1 MDHHLISVFTS
12 VDHATKQRFLR
23 VLDLS
28 LRSATLPS
36 KLVASF
42 VKRLARVLVS
52 TGVVIGVND
61 TMFVLSLMANLIKRH
76 PRSSRL
82 IHRKK
87 TSMSMGKR
95 LASDPFLASETD
107 PLSTKALKSSL
118 WEVEILMR
126 KHHDMRVR
134 DFTKMF
140 KTNFT
145 GKCNFFKAEEFIQY
159 DALSA
164 LHKDLEEMDTAKIVE

>member
-1 MDHHLISVFTS
+1 
-12 VDHATKQRFLR
+12 
-23 VLDLS
+23 
-28 LRSATLPS
+28 
-36 KLVASF
+36 
-42 VKRLARVLVS
+42 
-52 TGVVIGVND
+52 
-61 TMFVLSLMANLIKRH
+61 
-76 PRSSRL
+76 
-82 IHRKK
+82 
-87 TSMSMGKR
+87 MGKR